1 MVDGKKIYGNIQR
14 LAYAQERTVNDVCR
28 KAKVSA
34 GVISDLKNGRRN
46 SIGKITIDKLS
57 KELDCQAED
66 IMFGKSDPSQ
76 LPESPKAMRTE
87 AFIDRAVEALRDRA
101 ELRRLVRAAM
111 KANTQQVKSTAILLE
126 SITQAQQEGL
136 FGIHDEQ

>member
-1 MVDGKKIYGNIQR
+1 MDEGKKIYENIQR
-14 LAYAQERTVNDVCR
+14 IAYFQGRTVNDVCR

-34 GVISDLKNGRRN
+34 GVISDLKNGRRK
-46 SIGKITIDKLS
+46 SIGKVTLEKLS
-57 KELDCQAED
+57 KALDCRIED
-66 IMFGKSDPSQ
+66 ILTGEDGLP
-76 LPESPKAMRTE
+76 LPEAPKAMHIE
-87 AFIDRAVEALRDRA
+87 GFIDRATDALRERP

-126 SITQAQQEGL
+126 SITRAQQEGL